1 MKFVIPVKLLGIVVL
16 GAAGLIAVFFF
27 RSKAQALT
35 KTAEADLKLSFQN
48 ETVPF
53 KDLKTEVIQND
64 GSIAQVR
71 AIFTA
76 RTDCDYLMD
85 GIGINIRNGNPSRS
99 KKISDEQK
107 NKGFVALTQ
116 SDLDALF
123 EMGIFTFDES
133 GWSDTYQMKKDAW
146 KRCYLI
152 KEYRNVNNQWIATEE
167 ERLSFEPL
175 LLPPTDQEKAGYR
188 LTSEME
194 IRVKDKA
201 KKYTLD
207 ALYHLTRGYNMYVN
221 RFPWNGNLQG
231 ASIMATDVYG
241 SLEELNNYLKKN
253 SYGGEDDIN
262 YLFIKQTDVLVHNLP

>member
-146 KRCYLI
+146 KRCHLI